1 MCVRVHIHICDVR
14 ARPRGKKSSRGKPRK
29 IRIIYAAVVG
39 KGLRRSY
46 MRFFSLHFAI
56 LSFLLHFFHI
66 FMYASPRE
74 SATPARYVFSFF
86 YIHTAH
92 TIICTSAINGIF
104 IKIRLFCNVNFS
116 LLHVRDSTYVCI
128 CVSINYV
135 FFSRKN
141 CGHERDEG
149 AVNYPLCVCGYK
161 GKCFSYSRAFFFN
174 LLSCVAFSFFSPF

>member
-1 MCVRVHIHICDVR
+1 
-14 ARPRGKKSSRGKPRK
+14 
-29 IRIIYAAVVG
+29 
-39 KGLRRSY
+39 
-46 MRFFSLHFAI
+46 
-56 LSFLLHFFHI
+56 
-66 FMYASPRE
+66 MYASPRE

-128 CVSINYV
+128 CVSINCV

-161 GKCFSYSRAFFFN
+161 GKCFSYSRAFFLIYCRVWRSLFFFSILN
-174 LLSCVAFSFFSPF
+174 EKSASRRRSCVLERTRLTQMNH